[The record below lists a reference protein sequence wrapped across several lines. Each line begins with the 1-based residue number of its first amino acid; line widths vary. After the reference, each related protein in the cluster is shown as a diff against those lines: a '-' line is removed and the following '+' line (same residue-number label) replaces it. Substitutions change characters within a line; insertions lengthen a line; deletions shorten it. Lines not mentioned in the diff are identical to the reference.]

1 MIIIIGDDKP
11 KSMVVKIHIILKRL
25 NLFSTSTIMHNAQ
38 VAEPLFQKK
47 KKSCRTSAY
56 GYGYSNNI
64 YPSILT
70 KYW

>member
-11 KSMVVKIHIILKRL
+11 KSMVVKIHIIRKRL

-56 GYGYSNNI
+56 GYSNNI